1 MRALVYR
8 GPWDIDL
15 EDRPDPVPGPGE
27 VVVAVIATGICGSD
41 IHGYTGE
48 NGRRHPGQVMGHETV
63 GRVLTLGPGTDAV
76 HVGELVTINPVLSC
90 DDCEVCRAGS
100 EQSCPNR
107 TVIGVTATISSA
119 FADQIVVRATN
130 LVGLPS
136 GLEPELGALVEPL
149 AVGYH
154 AAVRGGCSEA
164 DRVLVL
170 GAGPIGQACVL
181 AARRL
186 EATRVAVTDPNP
198 ARRELC
204 GSLGATPLDPTGGN
218 LTKAVAHALGG
229 PATLVIDAVGIQ
241 ASLTDAMAVSSL
253 GSRIVLVGM
262 GSPRLDVPAYAVST
276 DERTL
281 IGSFCYSRA
290 HFDDTA
296 RWVASTDHDLSRLI
310 EGRVGWDGA
319 RQSFED
325 LGRGVSPSSKVL
337 VFPGGA
343 PVSD

>member
-1 MRALVYR
+1 MRALVFR
-8 GPWDIDL
+8 GPWDIGV
-15 EDRPDPVPGPGE
+15 EDRPDPEPGPGE

-41 IHGYTGE
+41 IHGFTGE
-48 NGRRHPGQVMGHETV
+48 NGRRQAGQVMGHETV
-63 GRVLTLGPGTDAV
+63 GRVQTVGPETDPDL
-76 HVGELVTINPVLSC
+76 VGDLVTVNPVLSC
-90 DDCEVCRAGS
+90 DDCDVCRTGS

-107 TVIGVTATISSA
+107 SVIGVTANISSA
-119 FADQIVVRATN
+119 FADQIVVRSSN
-130 LVGLPS
+130 LVSLPS
-136 GLEPELGALVEPL
+136 DLDPELGALIEPL

-181 AARRL
+181 AAQRL
-186 EATRVAVTDPNP
+186 GANRVVVSDPNP

-204 GSLGATPLDPTGGN
+204 GSLGATPLDPAHGD
-218 LTKAVAHALGG
+218 LTNAVAQALGG
-229 PATLVIDAVGIQ
+229 PPTLVIDAVGIQ
-241 ASLTDAMAVSSL
+241 ASLTDAMSTSSM
-253 GSRIVLVGM
+253 GARIVLVGM
-262 GSPRLDVPAYAVST
+262 GSPRLELPAYAVST
-276 DERTL
+276 DERML

-310 EGRVGWDGA
+310 EGRVGWEGA

-325 LGRGVSPSSKVL
+325 LGRGVSPASKVL